1 MPGRA
6 DPQGYPHHQLRTAAE
21 EYERAMQGLGPTQ
34 RVYRAEGVYPA
45 KVGKSGED

>member
-1 MPGRA
+1 MLGRE

-34 RVYRAEGVYPA
+34 RVCATVGRGGNGRAGGV
-45 KVGKSGED
+45 